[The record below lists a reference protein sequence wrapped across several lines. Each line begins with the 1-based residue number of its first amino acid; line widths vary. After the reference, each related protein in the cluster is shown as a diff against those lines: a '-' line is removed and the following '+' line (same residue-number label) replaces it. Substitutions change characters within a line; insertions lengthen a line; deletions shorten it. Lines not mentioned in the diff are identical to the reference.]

1 MCKPSLRKVNTN
13 IEIQLLV
20 NKPQCNKK
28 HCYNA
33 HNNYLLRL
41 FNLNKFMIE
50 KTKLGLSCAKLR
62 FSCACH
68 LARLG

>member
-28 HCYNA
+28 HCYNT

-41 FNLNKFMIE
+41 FNLNKFIIE
-50 KTKLGLSCAKLR
+50 KNQAGA
-62 FSCACH
+62 
-68 LARLG
+68 